1 MTRLFSDLRGRGA
14 MFSNCPCATN
24 KDCQVRDH
32 HASLIDEN
40 QVCGSGIQRLEQNGA
55 VGPVLNV
62 DDFRVSDQHGFEGP
76 LEQQFGPDTKR
87 ESDRP
92 IRGRSNGNRDQQ
104 ESQPKGACAKQSGH
118 RQSSDDPVRTK
129 VSSVVGWVASNRS
142 TEGETVHN
150 PRFLDDRGPFVTGVI
165 VNAQTVLGTDQYG
178 RARDADRQ
186 TQLPSW
192 GSGSSI

>member
-62 DDFRVSDQHGFEGP
+62 DDFRVSDQHGFEG
-76 LEQQFGPDTKR
+76 L
-87 ESDRP
+87 
-92 IRGRSNGNRDQQ
+92 
-104 ESQPKGACAKQSGH
+104 
-118 RQSSDDPVRTK
+118 SSITVDPAPS
-129 VSSVVGWVASNRS
+129 SSV
-142 TEGETVHN
+142 T
-150 PRFLDDRGPFVTGVI
+150 
-165 VNAQTVLGTDQYG
+165 LGLTCCLSA
-178 RARDADRQ
+178 RA
-186 TQLPSW
+186 
-192 GSGSSI
+192 GH